1 MPESTETFVFA
12 IKVPEH
18 DSTIYILSAQN
29 LSLRSV
35 IDAEY
40 LIREL
45 RPDAVVAQVNGPAFG
60 E

>member
-1 MPESTETFVFA
+1 MPESTETFVSA

-18 DSTIYILSAQN
+18 DSTTYILSAQN

>member
-1 MPESTETFVFA
+1 MFA

-45 RPDAVVAQVNGPAFG
+45 RPDAVVTKTDLVSHTI

>member
-18 DSTIYILSAQN
+18 DSTTYILSAQN